1 MSAPQS
7 KQKGDALSIAFVR
20 LHVVSL
26 VGSKAYRAGSSLKS
40 GPRSSYLRR
49 QLAVRPA
56 IGTL

>member
-26 VGSKAYRAGSSLKS
+26 VGSKAYRAGSGLNS
-40 GPRSSYLRR
+40 GPAFFVS
-49 QLAVRPA
+49 AETTRP
-56 IGTL
+56 